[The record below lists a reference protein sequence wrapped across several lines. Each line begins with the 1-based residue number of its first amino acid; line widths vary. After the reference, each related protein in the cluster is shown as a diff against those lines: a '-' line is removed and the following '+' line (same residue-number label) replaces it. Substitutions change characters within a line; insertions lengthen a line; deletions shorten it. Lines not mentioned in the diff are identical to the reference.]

1 MQGGHGPAA
10 QRGEEVFSID
20 SGQRFIHMDQRDT
33 KEKRR
38 DFHNVKS
45 INYTFKELKVRSMAI
60 NIFKKK
66 THDRNS

>member
-1 MQGGHGPAA
+1 MEGGHGPAV
-10 QRGEEVFSID
+10 QRGKEEVFSID
-20 SGQRFIHMDQRDT
+20 SGQLFTHMDQRDK

-66 THDRNS
+66 KL